1 MNMPTRRD
9 QEMDQGPGR
18 FMLDPNNQRGR
29 NKRNTDPYILDEGMP
44 EPSVCTSCHAIY
56 RNKRWYLKE
65 QDYYTIKESDT
76 VHETVCP
83 ACQKMD
89 QLYPEGVVTLRGDY
103 LWKHEEEI
111 LNILRNTENNA
122 MAKNPLERIM
132 SIKPEGDALVIETTE
147 EKLAEHLGRALNKA
161 YQGDLEIVW
170 SDNHSL
176 CRVNWERFE

>member
-1 MNMPTRRD
+1 MPTKRD
-9 QEMDQGPGR
+9 QPMDTSPGR
-18 FMLDPNNQRGR
+18 FTLDPMNQRGR
-29 NKRNTDPYILDEGMP
+29 TQRNTDPYIMDAGMP
-44 EPSVCTSCHAIY
+44 EPALCTSCHAIY

-65 QDYYTIKESDT
+65 QDYKTIREDAT

-132 SIKPEGDALVIETTE
+132 NIRPEGDALVIETTE

-161 YQGDLEIVW
+161 HQGHLEITW